1 MYEKFMQELKDA
13 LARHN
18 IESPDDVIAAYKE
31 KYDKLISIG
40 KSEFEAIMAL
50 GEPEE
55 IACNIQGKRSSTL
68 QKLER
73 NLIVGATPK
82 EPQKQEPADAT
93 EELWSPEKDK
103 KVPTKPM
110 IYLTD
115 IVYLLPS
122 LLISA
127 FGIIAT
133 AFVGALI
140 GAAGCKYIVVAWTQF
155 QTIGSKITAFVLALC
170 AIAMCAGALYL
181 CYWLGKV
188 IYKGVKDYLKIR
200 SSKLKYINSIQS

>member
-82 EPQKQEPADAT
+82 ESKEQEPIDTT

-103 KVPTKPM
+103 KAPTKPM

-133 AFVGALI
+133 AFVGSLI
-140 GAAGCKYIVVAWTQF
+140 GTAGCK
-155 QTIGSKITAFVLALC
+155 
-170 AIAMCAGALYL
+170 
-181 CYWLGKV
+181 
-188 IYKGVKDYLKIR
+188 
-200 SSKLKYINSIQS
+200 